1 MKKLWLVLM
10 SMIFV
15 IAFTISAFAVDVKF
29 SGEFYVAG
37 MYQDKTSLVKDVG
50 PSTAFYF
57 QRLRLQTD
65 FVVSPGL
72 SLVTRA
78 DIMERAWGA
87 ARTSPGTAL
96 DTQSQGTVAENEN
109 IAFDYAYVQYVTPIG
124 IFAAG
129 YMPESSWGTVFGN
142 SSTSVGKISYTF
154 VSGGLV
160 FIGQVAK
167 HAESSKTAKNS
178 SSTYTDADV
187 DAYYLMLIY
196 NFKYGAVGIANFYLD
211 ANVYRPYGYD
221 QKVPLYLAPFA
232 NLKFGPVGIQAELL
246 WQRGKQKYEIA
257 GHDDVDINSL
267 AGWLDVVG
275 DFGMFYVGGTFAYVS
290 GDDYSTTGKIE
301 GGTLNGGNDF
311 TPCLIMFNADRNYW
325 AGSLAGYNST
335 SMSAPLNNA
344 YFFQLRAGVRPL
356 DKLDIKASIAYA
368 TADKTPAATWE
379 SRKYG
384 YEVDLTATYK
394 ITNNL
399 SYMLGLGY
407 WKVGDYYYGTTSA
420 NRDLANEYMVI
431 NKLTLTF

>member
-1 MKKLWLVLM
+1 MKRFWLVLL
-10 SMIFV
+10 SLGL
-15 IAFTISAFAVDVKF
+15 IAAFSTSALAVDVKF
-29 SGEFYVAG
+29 SGEFYAAG
-37 MYQDKTSLVKDVG
+37 MYQDKTSLVDGQG

-57 QRLRLQTD
+57 QRLRLKTD

-87 ARTSPGTAL
+87 ARSSASTTL
-96 DTQSQGTVAENEN
+96 DLQSQGTTAENEN
-109 IAFDYAYVQYVTPIG
+109 IAFDMAYVQYVSPIG

-129 YMPESSWGTVFGN
+129 YMPESTWGTVFGN
-142 SSTSVGKISYTF
+142 SNTSVGKISYTF
-154 VSGGLV
+154 AAQGFM
-160 FIGQVAK
+160 FIGQIVK
-167 HAESSKTAKNS
+167 HVESSKTAKNS
-178 SSTYTDADV
+178 SSTYADADYN
-187 DAYYLMLIY
+187 AYYLMLIY

-232 NLKFGPVGIQAELL
+232 NLKFGPVGVQAELL
-246 WQRGKQKYEIA
+246 WQKGKRDYELA
-257 GHDDVDINSL
+257 GYDDIDLYSL
-267 AGWLDVVG
+267 AGWIDVVG

-290 GDDYSTTGKIE
+290 GDDYSTTGKVE
-301 GGTLNGGNDF
+301 GGLLNGGNDF

-335 SMSAPLNNA
+335 SMSAPLSNA
-344 YFFQLRAGVRPL
+344 YFFQLRAGVRPI
-356 DKLDIKASIAYA
+356 DKLDIMASIAYA
-368 TADKTPAATWE
+368 VADKTPAATWE

-399 SYMLGLGY
+399 SYMLGFGY
-407 WKVGDYYYGTTSA
+407 WKVGDYYYGTTSV
-420 NRDLANEYMVI
+420 NRDLANEYLVI

>member
-10 SMIFV
+10 SMILV

-29 SGEFYVAG
+29 SGEFYAAG
-37 MYQDKTSLVKDVG
+37 MYQDKTNLVKDVG

-57 QRLRLQTD
+57 QRLRVQTD
-65 FVVSPGL
+65 FIVSPGL
-72 SLVTRA
+72 TLTTRA

-96 DTQSQGTVAENEN
+96 DTLSQGTTAENEN
-109 IAFDYAYVQYVTPIG
+109 IAFDMAYVQYVSPIG
-124 IFAAG
+124 ILAVG
-129 YMPESSWGTVFGN
+129 YMPEGTWGTVFGN
-142 SSTSVGKISYTF
+142 NSTSVGKISYTF
-154 VSGGLV
+154 MKGGLM
-160 FIGQVAK
+160 FIGQIVK
-167 HAESSKTAKNS
+167 HSEGSKTAKNS
-178 SSTYTDADV
+178 STYADADYN
-187 DAYYLMLIY
+187 AYYLMLIY
-196 NFKYGAVGIANFYLD
+196 SFKYGQVGMANFYLD

-221 QKVPLYLAPFA
+221 QRIPLYLAPYA
-232 NLKFGPVGIQAELL
+232 NLKIGPVGIQAELL
-246 WQRGKQKYEIA
+246 WQKGKKDYELA
-257 GHDDVDINSL
+257 GYNDVDIYAL

-275 DFGMFYVGGTFAYVS
+275 DFGMFYIGGTFAYVS
-290 GDDYSTTGKIE
+290 GDDFSTTDKQE
-301 GGTLNGGNDF
+301 GGTLAGGNDF

-325 AGSLAGYNST
+325 AGSLSGYNST
-335 SMSAPLNNA
+335 AMSSPLTNA
-344 YFFQLRAGVRPL
+344 YFFQLRAGVRPI

-368 TADKTPAATWE
+368 VADKTPAATWE

-407 WKVGDYYYGTTSA
+407 WVVGDYFYGSTSA
-420 NRDLANEYMVI
+420 NRDLANEFLVI

>member
-1 MKKLWLVLM
+1 MKRAWLVFL
-10 SMIFV
+10 SLAL
-15 IAFTISAFAVDVKF
+15 IAVFSISAMAVDVKF

-57 QRLRLQTD
+57 QRLRLKTD

-72 SLVTRA
+72 SLITRA

-87 ARTSPGTAL
+87 ARTSPGIAL

-109 IAFDYAYVQYVTPIG
+109 IAFDMAYVQYVSPLG
-124 IFAAG
+124 MFEAG
-129 YMPESSWGTVFGN
+129 YMPESTWGTVFGN
-142 SSTSVGKISYTF
+142 STTTVGKISYTF
-154 VSGGLV
+154 AKDGFFLLA
-160 FIGQVAK
+160 QVAK
-167 HAESSKTAKNS
+167 HSESSKTAKNS
-178 SSTYTDADV
+178 STYSDADYN
-187 DAYYLMLIY
+187 AYYLMLIY
-196 NFKYGAVGIANFYLD
+196 SFKYGQVGMANFYLD
-211 ANVYRPYGYD
+211 GNVYRPYGYD
-221 QKVPLYLAPFA
+221 QRIPLYLAPYG
-232 NLKFGPVGIQAELL
+232 NLKFGPVGVQFELL
-246 WQRGKQKYEIA
+246 WQKGKQKYEIA

-290 GDDYSTTGKIE
+290 GDDFSTTGKIE

-325 AGSLAGYNST
+325 AGSLPAYDST
-335 SMSAPLNNA
+335 SMSAPLSNA
-344 YFFQLRAGVRPL
+344 YFFQLRAGVRPI
-356 DKLDIKASIAYA
+356 DKLDIMASFAYA
-368 TADKTPAATWE
+368 VADKTPAATWE

-399 SYMLGLGY
+399 SYMLGFGY
-407 WKVGDYYYGTTSA
+407 WKVGDYYYGSTST
-420 NRDLANEYMVI
+420 NRDINNDYLVI